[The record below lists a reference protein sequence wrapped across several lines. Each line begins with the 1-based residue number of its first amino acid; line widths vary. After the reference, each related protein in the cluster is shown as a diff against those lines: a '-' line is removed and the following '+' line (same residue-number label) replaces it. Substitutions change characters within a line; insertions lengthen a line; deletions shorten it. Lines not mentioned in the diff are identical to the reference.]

1 MIESI
6 KNGDIKTILIS
17 FHLTEVSIKIKELYL
32 YVFYINIKNV
42 RLNET
47 ISLQCARLTYNFS
60 HNSHNF

>member
-6 KNGDIKTILIS
+6 KNGDINIIS
-17 FHLTEVSIKIKELYL
+17 LDWGFDKNKRIVSIRVLHKY
-32 YVFYINIKNV
+32 KNV